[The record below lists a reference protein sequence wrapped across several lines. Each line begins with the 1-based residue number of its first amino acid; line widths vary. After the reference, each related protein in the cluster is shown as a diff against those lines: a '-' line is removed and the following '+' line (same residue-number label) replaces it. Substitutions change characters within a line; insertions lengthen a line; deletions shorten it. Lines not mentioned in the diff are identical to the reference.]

1 MALQTT
7 GPISLDNIQTEFGGA
22 NPIGLNEYYGVSA
35 NIPASG
41 LISIGNFYG
50 AASGPSAP
58 TGLQQI
64 NPPSGY
70 TWANGLPGFV
80 HVTEETFYV
89 MVQDGTGNW
98 YLALTTDY
106 GLTYTI
112 NTSWVADAIH
122 LNINRNVVF
131 LSEGGQYIQIGAN
144 KYIGGSYSYRVGRF
158 NNRGVS
164 AYNVANG
171 VRDVTYGTNPPPYSI
186 RKQTETGTNFLT
198 WSSMFNWTPPAAVTV
213 IGSNGAYI
221 SSGTM
226 DAYNNN
232 FAFANGGGDGAI
244 RFYTSSN
251 AMVTATQRYSFA
263 GTGYGQADFKKDGT
277 SNGMWTWTSFNTP
290 NTLYCQ
296 KFTNWGATT
305 VGGVVNLGETTY
317 NVGSNFGQRPLYD
330 RLGGAYYIYN
340 TGTFGVQMYNNFYYS
355 PTEAYNLNNDQV
367 LLASI
372 PTSGKDRVYISKL
385 NGPARPVVINGDTN
399 TAYRII

>member
-1 MALQTT
+1 MVLQTT

-58 TGLQQI
+58 TGLEQL

-70 TWANGLPGFV
+70 TWASGRPAFV

-89 MVQDGTGNW
+89 MVQDGSGNW

-106 GLTYTI
+106 GLTYTV
-112 NTSWVADAIH
+112 NTSWVADFTH
-122 LNINRNVVF
+122 LNVNNNLQD
-131 LSEGGQYIQIGAN
+131 LSEGGQYIQVGAD
-144 KYIGGSYSYRVGRF
+144 KYIGGGYSYRLGRF
-158 NNRGVS
+158 TTRGVTS
-164 AYNVANG
+164 YNVANG
-171 VRDVTYGTNPPPYSI
+171 VKGANFGVNPVPYSA

-198 WSSMFNWTPPAAVTV
+198 WATMFNWTPPAAVST
-213 IGSNGAYI
+213 ITSNGAYL

-232 FAFANGGGDGAI
+232 FAFANGGGDGSI
-244 RFYTSSN
+244 KFYTSTN
-251 AMVTATQRYSFA
+251 AMVTATQRTAFA

-277 SNGMWTWTSFNTP
+277 SNGMWSWLSFGPPQTQ
-290 NTLYCQ
+290 YCQ
-296 KFTNWGATT
+296 KFTNWGATL
-305 VGGVVNLGETTY
+305 VGGVVNLGEATY
-317 NVGSNFGQRPLYD
+317 NVGSNFGQRPVYD

-355 PTEAYNLNNDQV
+355 PTEAYNLNSDQV

-372 PTSGKDRVYISKL
+372 PTTAKNKVIMSRL
-385 NGPARPVVINGDTN
+385 NGPGRPVIINIDTN